1 MCMRACAETSKK
13 SGQAHV
19 PHPCQNR
26 KSCQSFFYITLKYN
40 TPQLVARGLL
50 QPNNQADLKTFA
62 VENVRNR
69 ICGFQ
74 WICREQ
80 HSIQLIEKFCCI
92 WRGLY
97 LKNLRENPLDPL
109 GMVVYAIKSSKL
121 LRRHSHQKYTKERN
135 EQQDERKKNRRN
147 KWMENWNRHWY
158 IQKCCVQKVQL
169 RHHAR
174 RVFAC
179 DDVLCISTMMLL
191 LHTRIFFVCFE
202 KATRI
207 FFKLN
212 LHKMKWFSMFQ
223 LIHEWITTGFF
234 LRSHN
239 TCTIL
244 TVALLKTIFVHFY
257 HSLISRNQ
265 MPLLQIS

>member
-1 MCMRACAETSKK
+1 MWAINKRMQEINWLSNETNARLQPFMCMRACAETSKK

-19 PHPCQNR
+19 LHPCQNR

-50 QPNNQADLKTFA
+50 QPKNQADLKTFA

-97 LKNLRENPLDPL
+97 LKNLRKNPLDPL

-135 EQQDERKKNRRN
+135 EQQDEREKKQAKQMNG
-147 KWMENWNRHWY
+147 E
-158 IQKCCVQKVQL
+158 
-169 RHHAR
+169 
-174 RVFAC
+174 
-179 DDVLCISTMMLL
+179 
-191 LHTRIFFVCFE
+191 
-202 KATRI
+202 
-207 FFKLN
+207 
-212 LHKMKWFSMFQ
+212 
-223 LIHEWITTGFF
+223 
-234 LRSHN
+234 
-239 TCTIL
+239 
-244 TVALLKTIFVHFY
+244 LK
-257 HSLISRNQ
+257 
-265 MPLLQIS
+265 